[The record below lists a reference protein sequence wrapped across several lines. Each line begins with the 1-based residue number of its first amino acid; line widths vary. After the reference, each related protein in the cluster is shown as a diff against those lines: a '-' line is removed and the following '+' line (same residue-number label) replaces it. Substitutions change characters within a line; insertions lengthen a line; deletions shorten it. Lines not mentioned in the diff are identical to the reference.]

1 MYQCCNWIRFIS
13 GLSLYRG
20 LTFVQSWWSLATI
33 CLGRWSRESAP
44 MDTGSFQESDWTF
57 AQRSCFNL
65 IFAFSTARLHEGV
78 DILFLNPSE
87 CPYTHLHIWHTLLDL
102 STVYLSLFIQFS
114 FILLYFAYFELV
126 WCFGFRALCH
136 AGRLQHLGGMIVP
149 AWVERCEL
157 ERDRSP
163 THRVAIWRIQA
174 FQVLL
179 FSLFIF
185 RCQMVTEF
193 LLEQGHPVFEEA
205 LISSHYDIVTL
216 SVFFLS
222 WGRSI
227 KIAGLKDVS
236 HHIKK
241 LDAFPIKLQMVT
253 AVWEDITLND
263 LFMLSEASETCLKL
277 TFDPVIDT
285 MTTRLCFG
293 NGRARFLRTLTRPTL
308 MGLISARE
316 VDSLLREPEIMA
328 DGLVVGGGLGLQS
341 PLLVDK
347 IQQSDYLK
355 EVASEPPSK
364 GKVRAVDHT
373 ST

>member
-1 MYQCCNWIRFIS
+1 
-13 GLSLYRG
+13 LSKADEALLLSVLEGGVENLRQW
-20 LTFVQSWWSLATI
+20 TQAPTSWWDD
-33 CLGRWSRESAP
+33 C
-44 MDTGSFQESDWTF
+44 
-57 AQRSCFNL
+57 
-65 IFAFSTARLHEGV
+65 
-78 DILFLNPSE
+78 
-87 CPYTHLHIWHTLLDL
+87 
-102 STVYLSLFIQFS
+102 
-114 FILLYFAYFELV
+114 
-126 WCFGFRALCH
+126 
-136 AGRLQHLGGMIVP
+136 
-149 AWVERCEL
+149 
-157 ERDRSP
+157 
-163 THRVAIWRIQA
+163 
-174 FQVLL
+174 
-179 FSLFIF
+179 
-185 RCQMVTEF
+185 
-193 LLEQGHPVFEEA
+193 
-205 LISSHYDIVTL
+205 
-216 SVFFLS
+216 
-222 WGRSI
+222 RSI

-285 MTTRLCFG
+285 MTTRLRFG
-293 NGRARFLRTLTRPTL
+293 NGRARFLRTNTRPTL

-355 EVASEPPSK
+355 EVTSEPPSK

-373 ST
+373 SGFIFKPLDDAARSGPAARGKWKVHYILLSEAGGGVPHWAGEKGVTKAIIDWYTAAHKEWVRRRGPSAT

>member
-1 MYQCCNWIRFIS
+1 
-13 GLSLYRG
+13 
-20 LTFVQSWWSLATI
+20 
-33 CLGRWSRESAP
+33 
-44 MDTGSFQESDWTF
+44 
-57 AQRSCFNL
+57 
-65 IFAFSTARLHEGV
+65 
-78 DILFLNPSE
+78 
-87 CPYTHLHIWHTLLDL
+87 
-102 STVYLSLFIQFS
+102 
-114 FILLYFAYFELV
+114 
-126 WCFGFRALCH
+126 
-136 AGRLQHLGGMIVP
+136 
-149 AWVERCEL
+149 
-157 ERDRSP
+157 
-163 THRVAIWRIQA
+163 
-174 FQVLL
+174 
-179 FSLFIF
+179 
-185 RCQMVTEF
+185 
-193 LLEQGHPVFEEA
+193 
-205 LISSHYDIVTL
+205 
-216 SVFFLS
+216 
-222 WGRSI
+222 
-227 KIAGLKDVS
+227 
-236 HHIKK
+236 
-241 LDAFPIKLQMVT
+241 MVT